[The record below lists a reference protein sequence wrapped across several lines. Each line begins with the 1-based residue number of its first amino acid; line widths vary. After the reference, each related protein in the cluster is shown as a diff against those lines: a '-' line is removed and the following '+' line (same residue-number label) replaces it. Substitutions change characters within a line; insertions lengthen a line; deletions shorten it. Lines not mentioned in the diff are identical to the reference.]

1 MCYFYA
7 KQCMCKC
14 LNPCIEV
21 YITHSFSVYVWMAE
35 YNEAM
40 KEELCM
46 DVYNFGEI
54 ILEILTGWRLTN
66 AAASIHRKSQ
76 EVLLREIYNDNEVSS
91 TSSLQEIKL
100 VLEVAVLCT
109 RSRSSDRPSMED
121 ALKLLSGL
129 KHLEEGITSK

>member
-1 MCYFYA
+1 
-7 KQCMCKC
+7 
-14 LNPCIEV
+14 
-21 YITHSFSVYVWMAE
+21 MAE

-40 KEELCM
+40 KEELSM
-46 DVYNFGEI
+46 DVYNFGEM
-54 ILEILTGWRLTN
+54 ILEILTGGRLTN

-91 TSSLQEIKL
+91 TSSLQEVKL

-109 RSRSSDRPSMED
+109 RSRSSDRPSMEE

-129 KHLEEGITSK
+129 KHLEVGITSK